1 MPLGWQTAL
10 QPLDGHP
17 TMAYHCE
24 AMGNNSF
31 RVLGVV
37 FLSLML
43 LLFLGAALLSTT
55 HQGEGAIGPLVF
67 VGTLLFVPGL
77 LLLLL
82 WRS

>member
-1 MPLGWQTAL
+1 
-10 QPLDGHP
+10 
-17 TMAYHCE
+17 MAYHGE
-24 AMGNNSF
+24 AMGNSSF

-43 LLFLGAALLSTT
+43 LLFLGAAFLSTT
-55 HQGEGAIGPLVF
+55 HRGEAAIGPLVLI
-67 VGTLLFVPGL
+67 GILLFFPGL

>member
-1 MPLGWQTAL
+1 
-10 QPLDGHP
+10 
-17 TMAYHCE
+17 MAYHGE
-24 AMGNNSF
+24 AVGNNSF

-43 LLFLGAALLSTT
+43 LLFLGAAFLDTT
-55 HQGEGAIGPLVF
+55 HQGEAAIGPLVF
-67 VGTLLFVPGL
+67 VGILLFFPGL